1 MPFLN
6 QDLKFSALPN
16 IERIKQYVYKANI
29 TNDFS
34 IRDTR
39 PLMSLLQKLT
49 EIDGHLLGLVTT
61 RKLAAKSYNYTIRL
75 SPEYKLSPAEEIRL
89 NETKTRFRRSGIF
102 NLIDD
107 ILDGVLYGLFA
118 VRLVWTNTNFGTM
131 VTRKETYD
139 ITDLD
144 INTQNEVVFLQ
155 TSAKNP
161 NSIVGK
167 EILDPD
173 THLLLYFNPNKNRKY
188 FIGSYMRTCMLL
200 SYLKYNTRW
209 DWRDLNVRHGNP
221 ATYATHP
228 QGISEDE
235 IQKLLDALAKL
246 KSDAYATFPDY
257 VKILYDEALKSD
269 NTNSFADFVKACN
282 TELSIAL
289 HGQNLTT
296 EVQSGSR
303 AAAQVHNSIDDLII
317 EADLRV
323 IAEVFSNQYL
333 KMDYLLNYGE
343 PLNDFFEFVF
353 LPDEQIDYE
362 SNSRIITNIASD
374 PEMRKLLPLKKAE
387 VYQKLGFTKPAEGDE
402 VL

>member
-6 QDLKFSALPN
+6 SDLKYSALPS
-16 IERIKQYVYKANI
+16 IERIKQYVYKANV

-34 IRDTR
+34 IRDSR

-107 ILDGVLYGLFA
+107 ILDGVLYGMCA
-118 VRLVWTNTNFGTM
+118 VRLVWSNTNFGTM
-131 VTRKETYD
+131 VTGKDTYD

-144 INTQNEVVFLQ
+144 INAQNELVLLK
-155 TSAKNP
+155 TTDKNP
-161 NSIVGK
+161 NTIIGK

-200 SYLKYNTRW
+200 SFLKYNTRW

-228 QGISEDE
+228 QGISEEE
-235 IQKLLDALAKL
+235 IQKMLEALAKL

-303 AAAQVHNSIDDLII
+303 AAAQIHNSVDDLII

-343 PLNDFFEFVF
+343 PLNDYFEFVF

-362 SNSRIITNIASD
+362 SNSRIITNITSD
-374 PEMRKLLPLKKAE
+374 PEIRKLLPLKKDE